1 MGKRRFE
8 LLERPSGMRSR
19 WFSSAKKA
27 LRAAVRS
34 MPVGV
39 MWEVREH
46 KIESIYVGLMRD
58 EDTKKEY
65 NRRFRRHF
73 GRFF

>member
-1 MGKRRFE
+1 MHKRKFE
-8 LLERPSGMRSR
+8 LMESLPGKRSR
-19 WFSSAKKA
+19 WFSSARSA

-58 EDTKKEY
+58 EGTKKEY
-65 NRRFRRHF
+65 KRRFRRHF